1 MKRLLK
7 LAEQIE
13 NKELRKGVVEFLKDS
28 RLSSKDFQ
36 KYSKERLENAGSVF
50 NVSSSV
56 FGPMERDIINHT
68 VALTELCIKAVHTF
82 KKNYDLDLN
91 KDALIAASI
100 VHDLMKAFEYKR
112 DGEGDLVPSGIMLDH
127 SMLGVAELYS
137 RDFPEDVVHIVAS
150 HYGES
155 GPTPPRSFEAVI
167 FHHLDSLASV
177 VEYYVQS
184 KKELEK
190 RAEEELKKK
199 IAQLTEEELMK
210 LSEHAEKPE

>member
-7 LAEQIE
+7 LTEQIE
-13 NKELRKGVVEFLKDS
+13 DKELRKKVVEFLKDS
-28 RLSSKDFQ
+28 RLSSKHFQ
-36 KYSKERLENAGSVF
+36 KYSKEKLKNAGSMF
-50 NVSSSV
+50 NVPTSA
-56 FGPMERDIINHT
+56 FGPMERDIVNHT
-68 VALTELCIKAVHTF
+68 IALTELCMKATQTF

-91 KDALIAASI
+91 RDALIAASI

-112 DGEGDLVPSGIMLDH
+112 DEDGDLVPSGIMLDH
-127 SMLGVAELYS
+127 TMLGVAELYS
-137 RDFPEDVVHIVAS
+137 RNFPEDVIHIVAS

-190 RAEEELKKK
+190 RAEEELKRK
-199 IAQLTEEELMK
+199 ISQLTEEELRK
-210 LSEHAEKPE
+210 LSEHAEESE